1 MPKIPINTNLGIDVT
16 LTSPAAVTGISVT
29 TPSEPKG
36 KDDFALLSDI
46 LKEIN
51 PQVKSSAA
59 MAADRSAKDDIA
71 VGVNKINSMTREEA
85 MSAHERGFPDVYNGW
100 VRYGM
105 YGQQAENS
113 ADMFHDSFRLQS
125 LQQRA
130 TDPTYNWER
139 DYADQSK
146 IYLEGKEKDPFWN
159 KAFAKASEENRKVIL
174 AEEFAYQSDQIKSL
188 VVSGTV
194 QRLRALPDKITDKL
208 EADFFDQNPV
218 TTGDETYNQRKSE
231 FFKNNYFK
239 YLYDG
244 IEELKAE
251 RNVGITKTD
260 FDSLIISAAEAH
272 TLDGGKYSQL
282 WANYLTA
289 KRPDGTP
296 SISDN
301 PKYRNAVNNAL
312 VSLNKISESAAFGN
326 DLRNSTTNRY
336 DAGDYK
342 KYADSYFTNQINQAQ
357 TLGNLK
363 FADATLAVVQQHKK
377 EIANN
382 RPIPMIVD
390 MLNRPVGQGGDT
402 EDNKLSLA
410 VAKELHSSGSLS
422 RYFASDSKDALKWNM
437 AVIMLQRGEPTQKIF
452 AELGRIEQSSVFV
465 KLSEDEKKSLLSTS
479 GNIPANIEL
488 FNTVGQYYKNTGV
501 TNVNDFTK
509 KYIEQSYFKDPV
521 GKWISKS
528 NVIDSGVS
536 QEMYPTYEKTAYK
549 IFQNMYNDPTRNTP
563 NISDTETDVSIP
575 QTIPSSNNYTF
586 SINSEGGYG
595 YFTNS
600 SAIGVLS
607 VAMVT
612 QYVYDDKGNK
622 VLSDDKKSYKRSE
635 IMLQIPLDVIKKQV
649 EKDQNDIDIQRAV
662 AAEKADTFQ
671 REKAKAIRL
680 YNQTLGRDEEVI
692 SKLKF

>member
-1 MPKIPINTNLGIDVT
+1 MPKIPINTNLGIDVS
-16 LTSPAAVTGISVT
+16 LTSPAAVTGISVS

-36 KDDFALLSDI
+36 KDDFAVLSDI

-71 VGVNKINSMTREEA
+71 IGVNKINSMTREEA
-85 MSAHERGFPDVYNGW
+85 MAAHEKGFPDVYNGW

-113 ADMFHDSFRLQS
+113 ADMFHDSFRLNY
-125 LQQRA
+125 LQQRS
-130 TDPTYNWER
+130 TNPNYNWEQ

-146 IYLEGKEKDPFWN
+146 IYLQGKEKDPFWN
-159 KAFAKASEENRKVIL
+159 KAFAKSSEESRKVIL
-174 AEEFAYQSDQIKSL
+174 ANEFAYQSDQIKAL

-208 EADFFDQNPV
+208 EADFFEQNPV
-218 TTGDETYNQRKSE
+218 TTGDETYNSRKAD
-231 FFKNNYFK
+231 FFKKNYFK

-260 FDSLIISAAEAH
+260 FDSLIISAADAH
-272 TLDGGKYSQL
+272 VLDGGKYSQL
-282 WANYLTA
+282 WANYLTS

-296 SISDN
+296 AISDN
-301 PKYRNAVNNAL
+301 PKYEKALRNTLTNLNN
-312 VSLNKISESAAFGN
+312 ISEGAAFGN
-326 DLRNSTTNRY
+326 DLRKASTNKY
-336 DAGDYK
+336 NDGDYK

-363 FADATLAVVQQHKK
+363 FADATLAVVQQHKN

-402 EDNKLSLA
+402 EDNKLSLSI
-410 VAKELHSSGSLS
+410 AKELHNSGSLS
-422 RYFASDSKDALKWNM
+422 RYFAADSKDALKWNM

-452 AELGRIEQSSVFV
+452 SELARIEQSSVFV
-465 KLSEDEKKSLLSTS
+465 KLDENEKKSLLNAS

-488 FNTVGQYYKNTGV
+488 FNTVAQYYKNTGV
-501 TNVNDFTK
+501 TNINDFTK
-509 KYIEQSYFKDPV
+509 KYIEQTYFKDPV

-549 IFQNMYNDPTRNTP
+549 IFQEMYNDPTRNTP
-563 NISDTETDVSIP
+563 NISDTDVDVSTP
-575 QTIPSSNNYTF
+575 QTIPDSNNYKF

-595 YFTNS
+595 YFTNT

-612 QYVYDDKGNK
+612 QYVYDDNGNK

-635 IMLQIPLDVIKKQV
+635 IMLQIPLDVIKKRV
-649 EKDQNDIDIQRAV
+649 EKDQNDVNVKNRV
-662 AAEKADTFQ
+662 AAEKADAFQ
-671 REKAKAIRL
+671 REKAKAIKL
-680 YNQTLGRDEEVI
+680 YNQTQGRDEEVI
-692 SKLKF
+692 SKLTF